1 LVIKTLVSDWTG
13 SGSVFSSLKCW
24 IQIRINECGSE
35 PWEQVTPVP
44 AAVSLLTPAMLDKV
58 GSVTEEEP
66 LDQDLLQEL
75 ETIFSSLS
83 CLNGSLLSAD
93 HYGCRGSNP
102 GVDLAAWRA
111 AFATIGRCAH
121 DTVPSLVLSGLLA
134 AMEQLRVSP
143 PDVEA
148 LRFYLVLPLHPVMR
162 EPANAKEF
170 HIPFAERLLR
180 LQGPALKVRQKY
192 PQKAS
197 NADNIFLLQ
206 YLQPVQQSFTCLVYH
221 CFVNCLL
228 TVTVLRIRAPVP
240 FCHLDPG
247 SGMGKKSRSGS
258 GIEQPGS

>member
-1 LVIKTLVSDWTG
+1 
-13 SGSVFSSLKCW
+13 
-24 IQIRINECGSE
+24 
-35 PWEQVTPVP
+35 
-44 AAVSLLTPAMLDKV
+44 MLDKV

-180 LQGPALKVRQKY
+180 LQGPALKVGQRY
-192 PQKAS
+192 
-197 NADNIFLLQ
+197 
-206 YLQPVQQSFTCLVYH
+206 PVQYNTIQFRQYFFSSLFTDRKLS
-221 CFVNCLL
+221 
-228 TVTVLRIRAPVP
+228 VLRIWAFFFFYPWIR
-240 FCHLDPG
+240 DG
-247 SGMGKKSRSGS
+247 
-258 GIEQPGS
+258 

>member
-1 LVIKTLVSDWTG
+1 MNTD
-13 SGSVFSSLKCW
+13 
-24 IQIRINECGSE
+24 SE

-44 AAVSLLTPAMLDKV
+44 AAVSLLTPVMLDKV

-148 LRFYLVLPLHPVMR
+148 LRFYLVLPLHQVMR

-180 LQGPALKVRQKY
+180 LQGPALKVRQRY
-192 PQKAS
+192 PIQYNTDS
-197 NADNIFLLQ
+197 IFLLQ
-206 YLQPVQQSFTCLVYH
+206 YLQPVWPTFICLVQH
-221 CFVNCLL
+221 CFVRLLSSYDYSVRGSWIQCL
-228 TVTVLRIRAPVP
+228 
-240 FCHLDPG
+240 FDP
-247 SGMGKKSRSGS
+247 
-258 GIEQPGS
+258 